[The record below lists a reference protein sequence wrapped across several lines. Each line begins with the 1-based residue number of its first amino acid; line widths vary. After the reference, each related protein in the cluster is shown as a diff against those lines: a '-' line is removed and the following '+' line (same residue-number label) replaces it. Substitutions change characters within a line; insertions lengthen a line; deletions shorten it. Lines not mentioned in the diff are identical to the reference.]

1 MLYNRFKIDNDMVYS
16 IDYLQIDF
24 GLACLADDV
33 VSLLFGS
40 LDFEKIRHFGIL
52 DCDSG
57 IKHLAKYDLHW
68 WQFGGFHVE
77 VWPRSS
83 FRDIGIDRPNDDGDM
98 QKTCA
103 FVKEVHWFLRMKF
116 NPNKNYDNPALKN
129 VLRFLFRCGWVNGW
143 HFSRVDY
150 AVDVQGPLCAFYV
163 LSRKTETNF
172 GSTRY
177 YGVRG
182 TSGYLRVYD
191 KRREQ
196 IDKAGE
202 DIGFELTRFEWEQ
215 RGNRDLDFN
224 FDQFSRMDLS
234 GLDGATRVLR
244 YVSPELIN
252 QAINE
257 FSPNYRVKLKRQLFF
272 PVIVKKELF
281 QELLDEYIKEYSLI
295 ELRAFTDA
303 QIFEMYED
311 VPLTFNFL

>member
-24 GLACLADDV
+24 GLGCLADDV

-57 IKHLAKYDLHW
+57 IKHLAKYVLRW

-83 FRDIGIDRPNDDGDM
+83 FRDIGIDRPDDDGDM

-103 FVKEVHWFLRMKF
+103 FVKEVRWFLRMKF

-150 AVDVQGPLCAFYV
+150 AVDVQGPLSAFYV

-215 RGNRDLDFN
+215 RGNSDLDFN

-281 QELLDEYIKEYSLI
+281 QELLDEYIKEYSLV